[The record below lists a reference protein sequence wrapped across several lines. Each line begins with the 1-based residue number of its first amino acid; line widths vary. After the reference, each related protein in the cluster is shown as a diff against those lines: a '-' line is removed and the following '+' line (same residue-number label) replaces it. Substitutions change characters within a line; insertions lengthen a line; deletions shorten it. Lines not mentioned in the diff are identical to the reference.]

1 MNDFRKDVAA
11 YINNNTPGAIENSI
25 AIMGKAVATAAQ
37 MKAYILTYNKDQK
50 WQFNETGKFKI
61 TFDSKNLK
69 IKVEKLPESQE

>member
-1 MNDFRKDVAA
+1 MNDFRKDVAV

-50 WQFNETGKFKI
+50 
-61 TFDSKNLK
+61 
-69 IKVEKLPESQE
+69 